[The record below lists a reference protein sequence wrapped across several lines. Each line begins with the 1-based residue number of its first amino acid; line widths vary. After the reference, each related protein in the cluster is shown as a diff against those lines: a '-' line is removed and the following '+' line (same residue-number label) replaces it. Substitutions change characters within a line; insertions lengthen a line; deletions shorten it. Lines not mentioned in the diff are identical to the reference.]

1 MKNNN
6 LMSDFFAYYVHA
18 SNSPFW
24 SFAVHDGNRIN
35 SVLTNYMQL
44 NDKQR
49 FREEDPYTGTI
60 AELPVNKFIVST
72 SRFQLD
78 INRMIDDA
86 IYLHPDQAWG
96 LSVWKDL
103 PEEHVK
109 ALKNEYESVF
119 KEIET
124 LIQRTID
131 DHGYFVVLDIHS
143 FNCKRSAPDEE
154 VDKEANPQINLGT
167 IHNHL
172 KWRPLIQH
180 FIASI
185 QNQTYLSQPIDIR
198 ENVKFKGGYLSK
210 FINEKFGEKGCVLS
224 IEFRK
229 DFMDEW
235 TGEPYI
241 QDIMAYRQVLM
252 NALTD
257 LQEYN
262 FNDARR

>member
-1 MKNNN
+1 
-6 LMSDFFAYYVHA
+6 MSDFFAYYVNTG
-18 SNSPFW
+18 NSPFW
-24 SFAVHDGNRIN
+24 SFAIHDGSRIN
-35 SVLTNYMQL
+35 PVLKDYLNL
-44 NDKQR
+44 NDAER

-60 AELPVNKFIVST
+60 AELPINKFIVST

-78 INRMIDDA
+78 MNRTIADA
-86 IYLHPDQAWG
+86 IYLRPEQAWG
-96 LSVWKDL
+96 LSVWENL
-103 PEEHVK
+103 PEPHIATLQNEHH
-109 ALKNEYESVF
+109 NVF

-143 FNCKRSAPDEE
+143 YNCKRSGPLEE
-154 VDKEANPQINLGT
+154 VDHNANPQINLGT
-167 IHNHL
+167 IYNHP
-172 KWRPLIQH
+172 KWRSLIQY
-180 FIASI
+180 FITSI
-185 QNQTYLSQPIDIR
+185 QHQTYFSQPIDIR
-198 ENVKFKGGYLSK
+198 ENVKFKGGYLSQ
-210 FINEKFGEKGCVLS
+210 FINKKFGDKGCVLS

-241 QDIMAYRQVLM
+241 QHIMAYRQILM

-262 FNDARR
+262 FNDARG